1 MTGKKCS
8 IPLRKCVI
16 PCELLQIT
24 VNVVVSRRPDK
35 AFMPPSGKVRLTA

>member
-16 PCELLQIT
+16 PCELLKIT
-24 VNVVVSRRPDK
+24 VNVVVPDK

>member
-16 PCELLQIT
+16 PCELFQTSMSGNKKGL
-24 VNVVVSRRPDK
+24 NPDDELRPDI
-35 AFMPPSGKVRLTA
+35 F